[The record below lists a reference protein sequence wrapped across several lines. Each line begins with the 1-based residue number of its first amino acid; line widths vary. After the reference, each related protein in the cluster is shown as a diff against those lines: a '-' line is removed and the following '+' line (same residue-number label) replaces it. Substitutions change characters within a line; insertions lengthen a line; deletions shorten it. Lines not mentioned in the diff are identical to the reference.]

1 MRHEEWTALVIHST
15 LVHLSKSVDII
26 VSTYGVILQC
36 HMIFLSVDDR
46 SVSVQVVLDQLDAE
60 TGLCLECGYHF
71 VRYHHVY
78 VT

>member
-1 MRHEEWTALVIHST
+1 MDGFGDSFYTSTPFKISRHNR
-15 LVHLSKSVDII
+15 

-46 SVSVQVVLDQLDAE
+46 SISVQVVLDQFYAE

-71 VRYHHVY
+71 VRHHHVY